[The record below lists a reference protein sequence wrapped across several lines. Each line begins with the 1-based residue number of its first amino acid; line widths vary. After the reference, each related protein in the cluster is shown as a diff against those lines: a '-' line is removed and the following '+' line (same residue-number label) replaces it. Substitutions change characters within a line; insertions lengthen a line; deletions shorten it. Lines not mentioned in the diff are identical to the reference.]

1 MSLLWKLDDIKNKRD
16 ELGIPTRA
24 IILTKEQHYLLMR
37 EINEIFEQLS
47 EGDKEYSYFFIDDI
61 KWKNIP
67 LIVENEM
74 IDLRKD
80 EK

>member
-47 EGDKEYSYFFIDDI
+47 KEDREYVSYLWSDAE
-61 KWKNIP
+61 WKDIP